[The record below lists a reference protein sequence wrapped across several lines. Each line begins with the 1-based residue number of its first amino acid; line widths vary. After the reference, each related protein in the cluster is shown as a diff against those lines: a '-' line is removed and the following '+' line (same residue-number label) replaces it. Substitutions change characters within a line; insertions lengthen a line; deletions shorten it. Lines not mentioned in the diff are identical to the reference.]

1 MGLLTL
7 GVILGTLLWVE
18 FNQPGHDE
26 PTQFDAAEHPL
37 KPDPSIAAPAIHDD
51 SERANPQLHQAA
63 KNGDA
68 KAQYQLGMDLIQSA
82 WQHSE
87 PLAMIEAVDWIRKA
101 AEQEQVDAQLM
112 LGALYEKGRG
122 LIQDYQRAY
131 DWYMRAARQGNALA
145 MERLGLI
152 FARGRGVEQDLEQAY
167 VWLNLAAARGDHDAE
182 GERNKIHSLLSAAEL
197 THAQERSRTL
207 DLELPRLAETLQTL
221 PFGF

>member
-1 MGLLTL
+1 MGLLAL
-7 GVILGTLLWVE
+7 GLILGALLWVE
-18 FNQPGHDE
+18 FNQSRLDE
-26 PTQFDAAEHPL
+26 PARFDTAAAPQRLPSRIATPRVHGEPQHDNPQVHHAAE
-37 KPDPSIAAPAIHDD
+37 S
-51 SERANPQLHQAA
+51 
-63 KNGDA
+63 GDA
-68 KAQYQLGMDLIQSA
+68 GAQYQFGMNLVQNA

-101 AEQEQVDAQLM
+101 AEQEHVNAQLM

-122 LIQDYQRAY
+122 LIQDYELAY
-131 DWYMRAARQGNALA
+131 DWYRRAAQQGNALA
-145 MERLGLI
+145 MERLGLM

-182 GERNKIHSLLSAAEL
+182 GERNKIHGLLSAAEL

-207 DLELPRLAETLQTL
+207 DLELPRLTGTLQTL

>member
-7 GVILGTLLWVE
+7 AVILGALLWVE
-18 FNQPGHDE
+18 FNQPGRDE
-26 PTQFDAAEHPL
+26 PTQLDAAERPL
-37 KPDPSIAAPAIHDD
+37 KPDPRIAVHAIHDD
-51 SERANPQLHQAA
+51 SQRTNPQLHQAA
-63 KNGDA
+63 ENGDA
-68 KAQYQLGMDLIQSA
+68 EAQYQLGMSFIRSA

-101 AEQEQVDAQLM
+101 AEQEHVNAQLM

-122 LIQDYQRAY
+122 LIQDYERAY
-131 DWYMRAARQGNALA
+131 DWYRRAARQGNALA

-167 VWLNLAAARGDHDAE
+167 VWLNLAAARGDYEAE
-182 GERNKIHSLLSAAEL
+182 GERNKIHSLLSSVEL
-197 THAQERSRTL
+197 TRAQERSRTL

>member
-18 FNQPGHDE
+18 FNQPGQE
-26 PTQFDAAEHPL
+26 NPTQFGAAEHL
-37 KPDPSIAAPAIHDD
+37 QKPDPRIAVPAIHDD
-51 SERANPQLHQAA
+51 SQGANPQLHQAA
-63 KNGDA
+63 DNGDA
-68 KAQYQLGMDLIQSA
+68 KAQYQLGMNLIQSA

-101 AEQEQVDAQLM
+101 AAQEHVNAQLM

-122 LIQDYQRAY
+122 LIQDYERAY
-131 DWYMRAARQGNALA
+131 DWYMHAARQGNALA
-145 MERLGLI
+145 MERLGLM

-182 GERNKIHSLLSAAEL
+182 GERNKIHGLLSATEL